1 MKGHPRKSRLVKLV
15 FLEPVFLELAVPD
28 GIQCLPFAATLE
40 PAYRKLFP
48 KGVEMARVSCDAA
61 RGLIGHAAWITVM
74 AGSLVLS
81 GCVGSGSLSPPR
93 KASRPQPAP
102 VEPAYAAGVAPPGS
116 PMPGAPSGP
125 AMAGTAIGSG
135 PVKVALILPMT
146 GAGQGAVVAQSM
158 RNAAELA
165 LDEFQGSGLTLLV
178 KDDNGTPEG
187 AQSAAQQALAEGAEL
202 IIGPL
207 FAGSVQAVGQVA
219 RQRGKPVIGF
229 STDASVAS
237 QGVYLL
243 SFLVQE
249 EVDRIVSFAAAQGRR
264 SIAALIPETT
274 YGRVAEARLQQAA
287 AQQGIRIVALEHYPP
302 GQPQGAVQRMAGA
315 IGGPSP
321 QTDALFIPDNGDG
334 LPTVAQAL
342 QVAGYDPLRVKPL
355 GTGVWD
361 EPRVV
366 ALPILQGGWFA
377 APDKRGFAAF
387 AERYRARF
395 NVDPIRLA
403 SLSYD
408 AVTLAAA
415 LARME
420 GAQAFTDAML
430 TNPAGFA
437 GADGV
442 FRFNPDGTN
451 DRALTVQEIRGGTA
465 VAISAAP
472 RTLVAGN

>member
-1 MKGHPRKSRLVKLV
+1 MAQASHGTAGG
-15 FLEPVFLELAVPD
+15 LA
-28 GIQCLPFAATLE
+28 G
-40 PAYRKLFP
+40 R
-48 KGVEMARVSCDAA
+48 
-61 RGLIGHAAWITVM
+61 AAWVFVI
-74 AGSLVLS
+74 AGALVLS
-81 GCVGSGSLSPPR
+81 GCVGSGSLAPPR

-102 VEPAYAAGVAPPGS
+102 VEPAYAAGVTP
-116 PMPGAPSGP
+116 PGAPMQDAPLGP
-125 AMAGTAIGSG
+125 AMAGTTIGNG
-135 PVKVALILPMT
+135 PVRVALILPMT

-165 LDEFQGSGLTLLV
+165 LGEFQNSDLTLFV

-187 AQSAAQQALAEGAEL
+187 AQAAAQQALAEGAEL

-207 FAGSVQAVGQVA
+207 FAGSVQAAGQVA

-249 EVDRIVSFAAAQGRR
+249 EVDRIVSFAATQGRR
-264 SIAALIPETT
+264 SVAALIPETQ
-274 YGRVAEARLQQAA
+274 YGRVAGARLQQAA
-287 AQQGIRIVALEHYPP
+287 AQQGIRIAALEYYPP
-302 GQPQGAVQRMAGA
+302 GQPREAVQRVAPV
-315 IGGPSP
+315 IGGSAP
-321 QTDALFIPDNGDG
+321 QADALFLPDNGDG
-334 LPTVAQAL
+334 LPAMAQAL
-342 QVAGYDPLRVKPL
+342 QMAGFDPLRVKPL
-355 GTGVWD
+355 GTGLWD

-377 APDKRGFAAF
+377 APDKRGFTAF

-403 SLSYD
+403 TLSYD

-415 LARME
+415 LARMQ

-451 DRALTVQEIRGGTA
+451 DRALTVQEIRGGAA
-465 VAISAAP
+465 VAISGAP